1 MENKKIIPLTPQ
13 TGGISGPSQVIGREE
28 VIEEYWK
35 ILQGQGIVLY
45 AERRFGKSAVLSKM
59 NAEDREG
66 FLTIYEGVEGVK
78 DADEFVEKLFD
89 SVLNAK
95 LFEESG
101 RKKIENTFYEITSY
115 IPRVGTFE
123 FGAKDKKWGKQL
135 NYLLTLLVEQHSE
148 KYIVI
153 MLDEFTIMLNKME
166 ESEAANILGYLR
178 DLVQIDFAERLRFV
192 YCGSIGIDLVLDK
205 LKKSGHNIGDPI
217 NHMSKQRLLPFSD
230 EEAMFFCECLNEGC
244 KLKLPEEIMKYICKL
259 SDNIP
264 YFIDALFDKIR
275 YNPGIDKSVID
286 SALYAILND
295 PGDPNNLK
303 HFYDRIDNFYPN
315 RILTNQILNYLSKK
329 DEYTS
334 EDDIAEQINN
344 IIATD
349 RMLLNNEIDRLWRD
363 GYLKREITAGKRHFK
378 FNYSII
384 KKWWLINKAY

>member
-1 MENKKIIPLTPQ
+1 MKNKKIIPLTPH
-13 TGGISGPSQVIGREE
+13 TGGVLDPNQVIGREK
-28 VIEEYWK
+28 VIEKYWK
-35 ILQGQGIVLY
+35 ILQRQGFVLY
-45 AERRFGKSAVLSKM
+45 AERRFGKSAVLTKM
-59 NAEDREG
+59 NAENREG
-66 FLTIYEGVEGVK
+66 FLTIYIGVEGAK

-89 SVLNAK
+89 SALKAK

-101 RKKIENTFYEITSY
+101 LKKIENAFYEFTSY
-115 IPRVGTFE
+115 IPKAGTVE
-123 FGAKDKKWGKQL
+123 FGVKDKKWGKQF
-135 NYLLTLLVEQHSE
+135 NYFLTLLVEQHE
-148 KYIVI
+148 KKYIVI

-166 ESEAANILGYLR
+166 KSEAANILGYLR
-178 DLVQIDFAERLRFV
+178 DLVQHDFSERLRFV

-217 NHMSKQRLLPFSD
+217 NHISKQRLLPFGD

-264 YFIDALFDKIR
+264 FFIDALFDKIR

-286 SALYAILND
+286 SALHAILND
-295 PGDPNNLK
+295 PGDMNNLK

-315 RILTNQILNYLSKK
+315 KILTNQILNYLSKK

-334 EDDIAEQINN
+334 EDEIAEQINK
-344 IIATD
+344 IMTTD
-349 RMLLNNEIDRLWRD
+349 RILLNDEVDRLWRD
-363 GYLKREITAGKRHFK
+363 GYLKREMTNGKRNFK

-384 KKWWLINKAY
+384 KKWWAINKAY

>member
-1 MENKKIIPLTPQ
+1 MKNKKIIPLTPH
-13 TGGISGPSQVIGREE
+13 TGGVLDPNQVIGREK
-28 VIEEYWK
+28 VIEKYWK
-35 ILQGQGIVLY
+35 ILQRQGLVLY
-45 AERRFGKSAVLSKM
+45 AERRFGKSAVLTKM
-59 NAEDREG
+59 NTENREG
-66 FLTIYEGVEGVK
+66 FLTIYEGVEGAT
-78 DADEFVEKLFD
+78 DANEFVVKLFN
-89 SVLNAK
+89 SALKAK
-95 LFEESG
+95 LIKES
-101 RKKIENTFYEITSY
+101 KLKEIENTFHAITSNVSK
-115 IPRVGTFE
+115 VGTVE
-123 FGAKDKKWGKQL
+123 FRAKDKKWGKQL
-135 NYLLTLLVEQHSE
+135 NYFLTLLVEQHEE

-166 ESEAANILGYLR
+166 ESEATNILGYLR

-217 NHMSKQRLLPFSD
+217 NHISKQRLLPFGD

-264 YFIDALFDKIR
+264 FFIDALFDKIR

-286 SALYAILND
+286 SALHAILND
-295 PGDPNNLK
+295 PGDMNNLK

-315 RILTNQILNYLSKK
+315 KILTNQILNYLSKK

-334 EDDIAEQINN
+334 EDEIAEQINK
-344 IIATD
+344 IKATD
-349 RMLLNNEIDRLWRD
+349 RILLNDEVDRLWRD
-363 GYLKREITAGKRHFK
+363 GYLKRETIAGKRHFK

-384 KKWWLINKAY
+384 KKWWLINKTY